1 MKKVLVF
8 ITGRGCA
15 SFPAPRRRARAR
27 RQRGRSARAVGT
39 RDERFPPFPL
49 FFSSRDQKPR
59 PPFFLAT
66 RREPPFF
73 NPLPS
78 LPPSL
83 TPKKKSKTQRSMLC
97 QADPELAR
105 SFLARSLEGASVL
118 SELFMSS
125 TNGSLIGSLIGC
137 LRLPQGTECSRMSFD
152 AQLPLP
158 RRGPLCRFQRLR
170 ALRQRFFFSIIISE
184 QHHCK
189 ATTTTP
195 KTFPEEV
202 RFRDCI
208 TARRKSA
215 QRGTGQG
222 LGA

>member
-1 MKKVLVF
+1 MCVF
-8 ITGRGCA
+8 SRAAATCARATPKGPPRTGSGNA
-15 SFPAPRRRARAR
+15 RRA
-27 RQRGRSARAVGT
+27 
-39 RDERFPPFPL
+39 FPPFPP
-49 FFSSRDQKPR
+49 FFSRVETKSPDL
-59 PPFFLAT
+59 PFFSHTKGTSLFQPT
-66 RREPPFF
+66 P
-73 NPLPS
+73 

-83 TPKKKSKTQRSMLC
+83 PPKKKSKTQRSMLC

-118 SELFMSS
+118 SEPFMSS